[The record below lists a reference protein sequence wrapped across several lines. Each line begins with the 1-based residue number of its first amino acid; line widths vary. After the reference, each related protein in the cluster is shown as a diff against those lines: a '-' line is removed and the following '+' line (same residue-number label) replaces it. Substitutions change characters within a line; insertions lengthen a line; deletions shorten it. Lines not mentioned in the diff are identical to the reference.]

1 MRAQYVL
8 TLIIII
14 TRFLHSVD
22 TLNCLPFSLSIFGIH
37 SRMLSFSKHVIAI
50 DMAKPLAIT
59 LLVAG
64 NEQGRCDLGPHRASG
79 LAERKGN

>member
-1 MRAQYVL
+1 
-8 TLIIII
+8 
-14 TRFLHSVD
+14 
-22 TLNCLPFSLSIFGIH
+22 
-37 SRMLSFSKHVIAI
+37 MLSFSKHVITI

-79 LAERKGN
+79 LAEQKGN